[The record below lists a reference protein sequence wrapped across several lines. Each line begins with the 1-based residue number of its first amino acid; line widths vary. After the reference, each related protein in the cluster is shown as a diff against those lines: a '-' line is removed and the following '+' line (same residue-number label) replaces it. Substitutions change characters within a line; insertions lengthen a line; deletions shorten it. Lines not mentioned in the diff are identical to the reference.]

1 MDMDNVNRPAI
12 NIWTFFALAALDV
25 AVNAAAGPAAV
36 ATAAHVN
43 GSPLTARAM
52 QIGALAGV
60 TKSGVLAF
68 VEFAGFAGLPTP
80 AWILLILVASCFGIC
95 VLVTAEVSNLVLGET
110 PSALLIAAV
119 VAAIPLAGEC
129 MGLYQ
134 CKSIFFAC
142 SSPLLILICIS
153 AAGGYMVANLRHNFV
168 LWASMLWEDTSL
180 LVWHITKVSY
190 CLSLIMKALGATLF
204 AVLDAFGY
212 DICAYN
218 VAAAAGAVY
227 GVITGFFHVILGC
240 MAGFTSYESTNGH
253 YEIRNVFGT
262 ARGYNPNWNNNIGV

>member
-80 AWILLILVASCFGIC
+80 AWILLVLVASGFGIC

-129 MGLYQ
+129 IGLYE
-134 CKSIFFAC
+134 CKSIFFAY
-142 SSPLLILICIS
+142 SSPLLISVCIS
-153 AAGGYMVANLRHNFV
+153 AAGGLYGSKPQTQL
-168 LWASMLWEDTSL
+168 
-180 LVWHITKVSY
+180 
-190 CLSLIMKALGATLF
+190 CIMGFDALGGYVF
-204 AVLDAFGY
+204 ARMAHNGGY
-212 DICAYN
+212 DICPYN

-240 MAGFTSYESTNGH
+240 MAGFTFYESTNGH

-262 ARGYNPNWNNNIGV
+262 ARGYNPNWNNNLGV

>member
-1 MDMDNVNRPAI
+1 MDMNNVNRPAI
-12 NIWTFFALAALDV
+12 NITLVWTFFALAALDV

-80 AWILLILVASCFGIC
+80 AWILLVLVASGFGIC

-129 MGLYQ
+129 IGLYE
-134 CKSIFFAC
+134 C
-142 SSPLLILICIS
+142 
-153 AAGGYMVANLRHNFV
+153 
-168 LWASMLWEDTSL
+168 
-180 LVWHITKVSY
+180 
-190 CLSLIMKALGATLF
+190 
-204 AVLDAFGY
+204 Y
-212 DICAYN
+212 DICPYN

-240 MAGFTSYESTNGH
+240 MAGFTFYESTNGH

-262 ARGYNPNWNNNIGV
+262 ARGYNPNWNSN

>member
-1 MDMDNVNRPAI
+1 MDTDNMKRPAI

-52 QIGALAGV
+52 QIAALAGV

-68 VEFAGFAGLPTP
+68 VEFVGFAGLPTA
-80 AWILLILVASCFGIC
+80 AWILLVLITSSFGVC
-95 VLVTAEVSNLVLGET
+95 VLITAEVSNLVLGET

-129 MGLYQ
+129 IGIYQSAGGLYGSKPQTQLCVMGLD
-134 CKSIFFAC
+134 A
-142 SSPLLILICIS
+142 L
-153 AAGGYMVANLRHNFV
+153 GGYVFARMAHN
-168 LWASMLWEDTSL
+168 
-180 LVWHITKVSY
+180 
-190 CLSLIMKALGATLF
+190 G
-204 AVLDAFGY
+204 GY
-212 DICAYN
+212 DICSYN

-227 GVITGFFHVILGC
+227 GVVTGFFHTLLGC
-240 MAGFTSYESTNGH
+240 IAGVTHIESTNGH
-253 YEIRNVFGT
+253 YTVRNVFGT
-262 ARGYNPNWNNNIGV
+262 VQGYDEGWHRNLTW

>member
-134 CKSIFFAC
+134 S
-142 SSPLLILICIS
+142 
-153 AAGGYMVANLRHNFV
+153 AGGLYGSKPQTQL
-168 LWASMLWEDTSL
+168 
-180 LVWHITKVSY
+180 
-190 CLSLIMKALGATLF
+190 CIMGFDALGGYVF
-204 AVLDAFGY
+204 ARMAHNEGY

>member
-1 MDMDNVNRPAI
+1 MDMDNVARPAI
-12 NIWTFFALAALDV
+12 NIWTFFALAALDI

-80 AWILLILVASCFGIC
+80 AWILLALVASGFGIC
-95 VLVTAEVSNLVLGET
+95 VLVTAEVSNLVLGESECKPVWNIVRPELAMRLELVVMT

-129 MGLYQ
+129 IGIYQ
-134 CKSIFFAC
+134 C
-142 SSPLLILICIS
+142 
-153 AAGGYMVANLRHNFV
+153 
-168 LWASMLWEDTSL
+168 
-180 LVWHITKVSY
+180 
-190 CLSLIMKALGATLF
+190 
-204 AVLDAFGY
+204 Y
-212 DICAYN
+212 DVCPYN

-227 GVITGFFHVILGC
+227 GAITGFFHVILGC
-240 MAGFTSYESTNGH
+240 IAGFTFYESTNGH
-253 YEIRNVFGT
+253 YEIRNAFGT
-262 ARGYNPNWNNNIGV
+262 ARGYNPNWHSNI